1 MNKTLIIYHSAD
13 FDGILSRE
21 IFKLSY
27 KDNADYLGWDY
38 GQPVPDTEGYDH
50 LFMVDIS
57 IEELMD
63 DPRLV
68 WIDHHISAI
77 NKYNKEVPGL
87 RIDGVAACRLA
98 YQYLFGAR
106 DAKKEDYVNRKV
118 FEPEC
123 VRLAGEYDIWD
134 KRDPDAE
141 VFQLGLKSEEVRW
154 DYLLNDFSGTHYT
167 QTILNKG
174 KAVQYYVENR
184 NKEIAERIAFTMEF
198 DGKLFLAMNTQGN
211 SLVFDSL
218 NQEGYDGLLLFYYA
232 RDKWKVSMYHTK
244 HKTDI
249 DLSEIAVKY
258 GGGGHRGA
266 CGFESDHMCRF
277 TK

>member
-13 FDGILSRE
+13 FDGIFSRE
-21 IFKLSY
+21 IFKLFY

-98 YQYLFGAR
+98 YQYLFGKR
-106 DAKKEDYVNRKV
+106 DATKEDYVNRKV
-118 FEPEC
+118 VEPEC

-154 DYLLNDFSGTHYT
+154 DHLLNDFSGTYYT
-167 QTILNKG
+167 QNILNKG

-218 NQEGYDGLLLFYYA
+218 NQEGYDGLLLFYYTG
-232 RDKWKVSMYHTK
+232 DKWKVSMYHTK